1 MKGPPAPKFHGGAER
16 WRDYGALV
24 LFRLC
29 ELYPQQDCL
38 NSLETRH
45 GFRQVTSMTSGPIL
59 HLENVSKSFGGV
71 PAVTDV
77 SLSIRK
83 GEIVGFLGPNGAGK
97 TTSLRMAL
105 GYVKPDEGEV
115 RLFGDAPGEAAFG
128 RVGFLPEERG
138 LYKKQTAREAIAHMA
153 RLNGIKRAEAFKR
166 ADDLLERYGLG
177 EAKRK
182 KNKDM
187 SKGMAQKVQLLSAI
201 AHDPEFYILDEPFSG
216 LDPVNQQV
224 LESMVREIAS
234 RGSTILFSTHVM
246 EHAERLC
253 DRIILMSRG
262 GKVFEGSVEEA
273 LDHAPRRVIIASEN
287 AGLTDIVT
295 PFSEEV
301 TRRDDGSLDILLKRE
316 AQTPDLLENCVE
328 GGVRLTRFEPIR
340 ASLHEA
346 FVALV
351 GEDVRADLEADAAAD
366 AAALEEVA

>member
-1 MKGPPAPKFHGGAER
+1 M
-16 WRDYGALV
+16 
-24 LFRLC
+24 
-29 ELYPQQDCL
+29 
-38 NSLETRH
+38 S
-45 GFRQVTSMTSGPIL
+45 SGPIL

-71 PAVTDV
+71 PAVRDV
-77 SLSIRK
+77 SFSVHS

-105 GYVKPDEGEV
+105 GYVKPDQGHV
-115 RLFGDAPGEAAFG
+115 RLFGNMPGEAAFG

-153 RLNGIKRAEAFKR
+153 RLNGMKRSDAFR
-166 ADDLLERYGLG
+166 TADDLLDRYGLG

-216 LDPVNQQV
+216 LDPVNQRV

-234 RGSTILFSTHVM
+234 RGRTILFSTHVM

-253 DRIILMSRG
+253 DRIVLMSRG
-262 GKVFEGSVEEA
+262 GKVFDGSVEEA
-273 LDHAPRRVIIASEN
+273 LDHAPRRVILSSEN
-287 AGLTDIVT
+287 TGLADTVT

-301 TRRDDGSLDILLKRE
+301 IRRDDGSLDILLKRD
-316 AQTPDLLENCVE
+316 AQTPDLLEKCVE
-328 GGVRLTRFEPIR
+328 NNVRLTRFEPLR

-351 GEDVRADLEADAAAD
+351 GEEVRADLEADAAAD
-366 AAALEEVA
+366 AAALEELA

>member
-1 MKGPPAPKFHGGAER
+1 MDKNA
-16 WRDYGALV
+16 
-24 LFRLC
+24 
-29 ELYPQQDCL
+29 
-38 NSLETRH
+38 
-45 GFRQVTSMTSGPIL
+45 PIL
-59 HLENVSKSFGGV
+59 KLDMVSKAFRGT
-71 PAVTDV
+71 PAVDRV
-77 SLSIRK
+77 SFEVRP

-105 GYVKPDEGEV
+105 GYVKPDSGSV
-115 RLFGDAPGEAAFG
+115 SLFGGPPGESAFG

-153 RLNGIKRAEAFKR
+153 RLNGMKRREAFAT
-166 ADDLLERYGLG
+166 ADDMLDRYGLG

-224 LESMVREIAS
+224 LESMVREIAA
-234 RGSTILFSTHVM
+234 RGRTILFSTHVM

-262 GKVFEGSVEEA
+262 GKVFDGSVSDA
-273 LDHAPRRVIIASEN
+273 LDHAPRRVILASEN
-287 AGLTDIVT
+287 SGLAETVT
-295 PFSEEV
+295 PFALDL
-301 TRRDDGSLDILLKRE
+301 TRRDDGSLDLLLTRE
-316 AQTPDLLENCVE
+316 AQMPDILERCVE
-328 GGVRLTRFEPIR
+328 AGVRLTRFEPMR

-351 GEDVRADLEADAAAD
+351 GQDALTDDEPAMA
-366 AAALEEVA
+366 EEVA

>member
-1 MKGPPAPKFHGGAER
+1 MSKT
-16 WRDYGALV
+16 
-24 LFRLC
+24 
-29 ELYPQQDCL
+29 
-38 NSLETRH
+38 N
-45 GFRQVTSMTSGPIL
+45 PIL
-59 HLENVSKSFGGV
+59 HLDNVSKSYGGV
-71 PAVTDV
+71 PAVSNVSIDV
-77 SLSIRK
+77 RP

-105 GYVKPDEGEV
+105 GYVKPDTGGV
-115 RLFGDAPGEAAFG
+115 RLFGGQPGEAAFG

-153 RLNGIKRAEAFKR
+153 RLNGMKKREAFTT

-177 EAKRK
+177 DAKRK

-224 LESMVREIAS
+224 LESMVREIAA
-234 RGSTILFSTHVM
+234 RGRTILFSTHVM

-253 DRIILMSRG
+253 DRILLMSRG
-262 GKVFEGSVEEA
+262 RKVFDGTVEQA

-287 AGLTDIVT
+287 SGLGQVVK
-295 PFSEEV
+295 PFAEDMD
-301 TRRDDGSLDILLKRE
+301 RRDDGALDLLLKRE
-316 AQTPDLLENCVE
+316 SQTPDILERCVE
-328 GGVRLTRFEPIR
+328 AGVRLTRFEPIR
-340 ASLHEA
+340 ATLHEA

-366 AAALEEVA
+366 LAGEAA

>member
-1 MKGPPAPKFHGGAER
+1 MDKNA
-16 WRDYGALV
+16 
-24 LFRLC
+24 
-29 ELYPQQDCL
+29 
-38 NSLETRH
+38 
-45 GFRQVTSMTSGPIL
+45 PIL
-59 HLENVSKSFGGV
+59 QLDTVSKAFRGT
-71 PAVTDV
+71 PAVDGV
-77 SLSIRK
+77 SFEVQP

-105 GYVKPDEGEV
+105 GYVKPDSGSV
-115 RLFGDAPGEAAFG
+115 SLFGGPPGESAFG

-153 RLNGIKRAEAFKR
+153 RLNGMKRREAFTT
-166 ADDLLERYGLG
+166 ADDMLDRYGLG

-201 AHDPEFYILDEPFSG
+201 VHDPEFYILDEPFSG

-224 LESMVREIAS
+224 LESMVREIAA
-234 RGSTILFSTHVM
+234 RGRTILFSTHVM

-262 GKVFEGSVEEA
+262 GKVFDGSVSDA
-273 LDHAPRRVIIASEN
+273 LDHAPRRVVLASEN
-287 AGLTDIVT
+287 SGLAETVT
-295 PFSEEV
+295 PFARDI
-301 TRRDDGSLDILLKRE
+301 TRREDGSLDLLLTRE
-316 AQTPDLLENCVE
+316 AQMPDILERCVE
-328 GGVRLTRFEPIR
+328 AGVRLTRFEPMR

-351 GEDVRADLEADAAAD
+351 GQDALTANDPAMAEEAA
-366 AAALEEVA
+366 